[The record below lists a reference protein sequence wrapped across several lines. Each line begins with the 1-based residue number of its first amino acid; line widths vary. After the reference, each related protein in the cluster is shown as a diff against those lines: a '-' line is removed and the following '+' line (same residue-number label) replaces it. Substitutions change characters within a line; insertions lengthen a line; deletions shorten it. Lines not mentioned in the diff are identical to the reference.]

1 MTVTASDANSLTSCC
16 SGSSKRTISA
26 SAAMDVARC
35 GQCGQLWGSHKLTP
49 EGKPWDETYLPS
61 AFVAALKGRRDRQAS
76 EVVKML
82 RDAGAS
88 SPVLDYG
95 SGQGAFLA
103 ALDATGMDAW
113 GCDLDVDVP
122 MGSNTRN
129 PIIKVQEPWQIPNGD
144 WGTVVMLDV
153 LEHHPDPGA
162 FLDTLKCRHLL
173 LKLPTATGPAAAVAR
188 LAARLGRSGPLE
200 QLFLSGE
207 NAPHY
212 WLATQRGLQSLA
224 ASKGWK
230 IVSQRRLPEVGRE
243 LPDRI
248 RPTVNGFVRRSL
260 MTIVGVATAAV
271 GPVWSDTTLVL
282 LERETATGQ

>member
-1 MTVTASDANSLTSCC
+1 
-16 SGSSKRTISA
+16 
-26 SAAMDVARC
+26 
-35 GQCGQLWGSHKLTP
+35 
-49 EGKPWDETYLPS
+49 
-61 AFVAALKGRRDRQAS
+61 
-76 EVVKML
+76 ML

-113 GCDLDVDVP
+113 GCDLDTDVP
-122 MGSNTRN
+122 MGSTTRN

-162 FLDTLKCRHLL
+162 FLDTLSCRHLL

-188 LAARLGRSGPLE
+188 VAARLGRSGPLE
-200 QLFLSGE
+200 QLFLAGE

-212 WLATQRGLQSLA
+212 WLATQRGLLSLA
-224 ASKGWK
+224 QRKGWR
-230 IVSQRRLPEVGRE
+230 IVSQRRLAEVGRE

-248 RPTVNGFVRRSL
+248 RPTVNGFMRRSL
-260 MTIVGVATAAV
+260 MTAVGAATAAV

-282 LERETATGQ
+282 LERTPGAGQ